1 MAAGDQ
7 GAASGPSGW
16 DSQGRSLGGSQSET
30 ERSVTRFAVEILPEA
45 EAEVREAFLWYFDR
59 SPIAAQAFRTET
71 LEAIDRLAVDALMWP
86 EDEDAIRRH
95 VLRHFPYTV
104 FYEILG
110 STVTVLAVAHQ
121 RRKPGYWHMR

>member
-1 MAAGDQ
+1 M
-7 GAASGPSGW
+7 
-16 DSQGRSLGGSQSET
+16 
-30 ERSVTRFAVEILPEA
+30 TRFAVEILPEA